1 MRITVT
7 LRNGEDESWQKE
19 YVEEKMKKLDKY
31 IDTPAE
37 ARVVLQVEKFRNTAE
52 ISLLANGMNINSKE
66 EAKDMHLAIDEA
78 VDKLERQLKKH
89 KEKIRTHKP
98 GGKETGTLGDE
109 AGAEES
115 EEAASSRVV
124 ETKRVLLKPMSV
136 EDAVLQMEE
145 TKNRFVVYRD
155 SNTENVHVMYR
166 REDGSLA
173 VIETNG

>member
-52 ISLLANGMNINSKE
+52 ISLLANGLNINSKE

-89 KEKIRTHKP
+89 KEKIREHK
-98 GGKETGTLGDE
+98 
-109 AGAEES
+109 AGAK
-115 EEAASSRVV
+115 EAASLAGEATGEELEEGVNARVV
-124 ETKRVLLKPMSV
+124 ETKKVLLTPMSL
-136 EDAVLQMEE
+136 EDAVLQLEE

-166 REDGSLA
+166 REDGSVA

>member
-52 ISLLANGMNINSKE
+52 ISLLANGLNINSKE

-78 VDKLERQLKKH
+78 VDKMERQLKKH
-89 KEKIRTHKP
+89 KEKIREHK
-98 GGKETGTLGDE
+98 
-109 AGAEES
+109 AGAKEAASLAGEAIGEES
-115 EEAASSRVV
+115 EEGTSARVV
-124 ETKRVLLKPMSV
+124 ETKKVLLTPMSL
-136 EDAVLQMEE
+136 EDAALQLEE

-166 REDGSLA
+166 REDGSVA

>member
-1 MRITVT
+1 MKITVT

-37 ARVVLQVEKFRNTAE
+37 ARVVLQVEKFRNTTE
-52 ISLLANGMNINSKE
+52 ISLLANGLNINSKE

-78 VDKLERQLKKH
+78 IDKLERQLKKH
-89 KEKIRTHKP
+89 KEKVRTHKP
-98 GGKETGTLGDE
+98 GGKEAGTLGGE
-109 AGAEES
+109 VVAEETD
-115 EEAASSRVV
+115 EGASPRVV
-124 ETKRVLLKPMSV
+124 ETKKVLLKPMSM

>member
-19 YVEEKMKKLDKY
+19 YVEDKMKKLDKY

-52 ISLLANGMNINSKE
+52 ISLLADGMNINSRE

-98 GGKETGTLGDE
+98 GGKEAGALGGE
-109 AGAEES
+109 AGSEEPD
-115 EEAASSRVV
+115 EAASSRVV
-124 ETKRVLLKPMSV
+124 ETKKVLLKPMSV
-136 EDAVLQMEE
+136 EDAVLQMEIG
-145 TKNRFVVYRD
+145 RA
-155 SNTENVHVMYR
+155 SC
-166 REDGSLA
+166 RER
-173 VIETNG
+173 V

>member
-37 ARVVLQVEKFRNTAE
+37 ARVVLQVEKFRNTSE
-52 ISLLANGMNINSKE
+52 ISLLADGMNINSKE

-78 VDKLERQLKKH
+78 IDKLERQLKKH
-89 KEKIRTHKP
+89 KEKIREHKAAA
-98 GGKETGTLGDE
+98 K
-109 AGAEES
+109 
-115 EEAASSRVV
+115 EAASLAGETTGEESDEGAVSRVV
-124 ETKRVLLKPMSV
+124 ETKKVLLTPMSL
-136 EDAVLQMEE
+136 EDAALQMAE
-145 TKNRFVVYRD
+145 TKKRFVVYRD

-166 REDGSLA
+166 REDGSVA

>member
-1 MRITVT
+1 MRLTVT

-31 IDTPAE
+31 IDAPAE
-37 ARVVLQVEKFRNTAE
+37 ARVVLQVEKFRNTAD
-52 ISLLANGMNINSKE
+52 IGLQADGLNINSKE
-66 EAKDMHLAIDEA
+66 EAKDMRLAIDNA

-89 KEKIRTHKP
+89 REKTRTHKAGLKEAESI
-98 GGKETGTLGDE
+98 GGE
-109 AGAEES
+109 AAGEEAEEMTG
-115 EEAASSRVV
+115 SRVV
-124 ETKRVLLKPMSV
+124 ETKKVLLAPMSL

-145 TKNRFVVYRD
+145 TKNFFVVYRD
-155 SNTENVHVMYR
+155 TGTENVHVMYR

>member
-19 YVEEKMKKLDKY
+19 YVEDKMKKLDKY

-52 ISLLANGMNINSKE
+52 FSLMADGMNINSKE

-98 GGKETGTLGDE
+98 GGKEAGTLGGE
-109 AGAEES
+109 AGSEET
-115 EEAASSRVV
+115 EEAASPRVV
-124 ETKRVLLKPMSV
+124 ETKKVLLNPMSL

>member
-52 ISLLANGMNINSKE
+52 ISLLANGLNINSKE

-89 KEKIRTHKP
+89 KEKIREHKATA
-98 GGKETGTLGDE
+98 KEAASLSGEATGD
-109 AGAEES
+109 ES
-115 EEAASSRVV
+115 EEGAVSLVV
-124 ETKRVLLKPMSV
+124 ETKKVLLTPMSL
-136 EDAVLQMEE
+136 EDAVLQLEE

-166 REDGSLA
+166 REDGSVA

>member
-19 YVEEKMKKLDKY
+19 YVEERMKKLDKY

-37 ARVVLQVEKFRNTAE
+37 ARVVLQIEKFRNTAD
-52 ISLLANGMNINSKE
+52 IGLLANGLNINSTE
-66 EAKDMHLAIDEA
+66 EAKDMHLAIDNA

-89 KEKIRTHKP
+89 REKIRAHKP
-98 GGKETGTLGDE
+98 GAKETGTLGSDT
-109 AGAEES
+109 AGEES
-115 EEAASSRVV
+115 EEMSGSRVV
-124 ETKRVLLKPMSV
+124 EIKKVLLSPMSL
-136 EDAVLQMEE
+136 EDAILQMEE
-145 TKNRFVVYRD
+145 TKNFFVVYRD
-155 SNTENVHVMYR
+155 TGTENVHVMYR

>member
-19 YVEEKMKKLDKY
+19 YVEDKMKKLDKY

-52 ISLLANGMNINSKE
+52 ISLLADGMNINSRE

-98 GGKETGTLGDE
+98 GGKEAGTLGGE
-109 AGAEES
+109 AGSEEPD
-115 EEAASSRVV
+115 EAASSRVV
-124 ETKRVLLKPMSV
+124 ETKKVLLKPMSV

-145 TKNRFVVYRD
+145 TKNLFVVYRD

>member
-52 ISLLANGMNINSKE
+52 ISLLANGLNINSKE

-89 KEKIRTHKP
+89 KEKIREHKATA
-98 GGKETGTLGDE
+98 KEAASL
-109 AGAEES
+109 AGETTAEES
-115 EEAASSRVV
+115 EEGAVSRVV
-124 ETKRVLLKPMSV
+124 ETKKVLLTPMSL
-136 EDAVLQMEE
+136 EDAVLQLEE

-166 REDGSLA
+166 REDGSVA